1 MDRGSTVRERE
12 SSPVAAFAQMLM
24 KTDHPIYL
32 FLSAGAEAFR
42 VLTGG
47 IRLEGAY
54 HFSSTT
60 LKTVER
66 RLDGLLEPEG
76 HAGPVYVVEFQGQG
90 SERAGYNL
98 LAKIGLYGE
107 QFPTRDVIGIGVFLR
122 ERDVPGYPGGL
133 CTLPD
138 LVRIVVLDQILP
150 DWLAREPEN
159 PYLAV
164 FAPLLIE
171 DEAEL
176 RTRAPA
182 LWQRV
187 QSAPLPPEARDRLA
201 HVMEFWF
208 FERFRGLTAQEI
220 WAMLNLVTPIQE
232 TRAYQSIFS
241 EGEAKGKAEG
251 EARGKANT
259 LKRQIKRRFGR
270 LSAEAE
276 RRIDAAP
283 VAQLDVWL
291 DDIFDTDSVDSLLGP
306 ER

>member
-1 MDRGSTVRERE
+1 M
-12 SSPVAAFAQMLM
+12 
-24 KTDHPIYL
+24 
-32 FLSAGAEAFR
+32 
-42 VLTGG
+42 
-47 IRLEGAY
+47 
-54 HFSSTT
+54 
-60 LKTVER
+60 
-66 RLDGLLEPEG
+66 
-76 HAGPVYVVEFQGQG
+76 
-90 SERAGYNL
+90 
-98 LAKIGLYGE
+98 
-107 QFPTRDVIGIGVFLR
+107 FLR
-122 ERDVPGYPGGL
+122 ERDVPGYPCGL
-133 CTLPD
+133 GTSPD
-138 LVRIVVLDQILP
+138 LVRIVVLERILP

-171 DEAEL
+171 DDAEL
-176 RTRAPA
+176 RARAPA
-182 LWQRV
+182 LWQGIQR
-187 QSAPLPPEARDRLA
+187 APLPPEARDLLA
-201 HVMEFWF
+201 QVMEFWF

-232 TRAYQSIFS
+232 TRAYQSIFA

-251 EARGKANT
+251 EAEGKARGKANT

-291 DDIFDTDSVDSLLGP
+291 DDILDTDSVDSLLGP